1 MHRQQGGEDMLRPLV
16 TLELSRGGSL
26 PARGE
31 DRLLRV
37 SDVGLKGWVKGDG
50 DRRIPRGGTV

>member
-1 MHRQQGGEDMLRPLV
+1 MLRPLV